1 MAEQIISASGVQYP
15 LIVNSDGSINI
26 AGVTIGS
33 VSIAAGSESYIKGGS
48 ISVYNMVAG
57 SIVYMPAVSVTAGSE
72 SYIKGG
78 SISVY
83 GVGSSYIVNQYLG
96 SKSYQGDI
104 YGVSGIVEVSN
115 RVAGSIVDLPN
126 VVGVSGT
133 YFQNMIGSVRS
144 QNVQITSPWVVSGNV
159 LVSGTVGIRSPE
171 TIGSWT
177 GCVGSIW
184 SMPNISVSVGSESY
198 IKAGSVEVY
207 NMVAGSIVYMPS
219 VNVSV
224 GSNFYIKGGSLDG
237 VSQFAG
243 SIWSMPNVNVSTGSE
258 MWLKGG
264 SIHLYSGTSYIDIS
278 NTVQVAGSIWSIPSI
293 TANTGSEVWV
303 KAGSIEVYTGSIYVT
318 NFEAGTGYAGSEIWI
333 KNTVEVSG
341 TIVGSIISMPAINVA
356 VGSESWIKGG
366 SIHLYSGTSY
376 IDVPNRV
383 AGSIVDMPI
392 VGISGTYFSN
402 MIGSV
407 RAQVV
412 QITTPWQMAGS
423 IWSMPD
429 VNVSVGSETYIKGGS
444 IHLYSGTSYID
455 IANVVQTAGSIWSMP
470 SVTAN
475 AGSEQWIKGGSIHLY
490 SGTSFIDVAN
500 TVQIAGSIWSIPN
513 VAVSLTTGSEQWIK
527 GGSIQTYN
535 PIGIGSIM
543 QGVSPFH
550 INKTPLTYTGS
561 LIVSGGTADVYIGSH
576 VVALN
581 NEVNW
586 ISVIGSIG
594 SSYYFEVKDSEGY
607 TILSNLPRT
616 GRLSYMTP
624 FLASGDI
631 VFIISGA
638 QVSGNYPLRIGY
650 T

>member
-1 MAEQIISASGVQYP
+1 M
-15 LIVNSDGSINI
+15 IVNSDGSINI

-33 VSIAAGSESYIKGGS
+33 VSIAAGSETYIKGGS
-48 ISVYNMVAG
+48 VSVYDIVAG
-57 SIVYMPAVSVTAGSE
+57 SIVSMPAVSVSAGSE

-83 GVGSSYIVNQYLG
+83 GVGSIYATNQYLG
-96 SKSYQGDI
+96 SKVWQGERFGVSGIVDITTRIAGSIVNMPNITIDSPSTIGSYSIQTIDGNVGVSGTAFSNILGSVTITAMPAINVSTGSENYIMNFGDLGSSVVVTNLYEGSKAYQGDV
-104 YGVSGIVEVSN
+104 YGVSGIIEVSN
-115 RVAGSIVDLPN
+115 RVAGSIVNLPD

-144 QNVQITSPWVVSGNV
+144 QNVQITNPWVVSGNV

-184 SMPNISVSVGSESY
+184 SMPSISVSVGSESY

-219 VNVSV
+219 INVSV
-224 GSNFYIKGGSLDG
+224 GSEFYIKGGSLDG
-237 VSQFAG
+237 VSQVAG
-243 SIWSMPNVNVSTGSE
+243 SIWSMPSVS
-258 MWLKGG
+258 
-264 SIHLYSGTSYIDIS
+264 
-278 NTVQVAGSIWSIPSI
+278 
-293 TANTGSEVWV
+293 
-303 KAGSIEVYTGSIYVT
+303 
-318 NFEAGTGYAGSEIWI
+318 
-333 KNTVEVSG
+333 VS
-341 TIVGSIISMPAINVA
+341 A
-356 VGSESWIKGG
+356 GSESWIKGG

-376 IDVPNRV
+376 IDIPNRV
-383 AGSIVDMPI
+383 AGSIVNMPI
-392 VGISGTYFSN
+392 VGVSGTYFSD

-429 VNVSVGSETYIKGGS
+429 ISVSTGSETYIKGGS

-455 IANVVQTAGSIWSMP
+455 VANVVQTAGSIWSMP

-490 SGTSFIDVAN
+490 SGTSFIDVTN

-513 VAVSLTTGSEQWIK
+513 VEVSLTTGSEQWIK

-535 PIGIGSIM
+535 PIGVGSIM

-550 INKTPLTYTGS
+550 VNKTPLTYTGS
-561 LIVSGGTADVYIGSH
+561 LIVSGGAANIYIGSH
-576 VVALN
+576 VVTLN
-581 NEVNW
+581 NEINW
-586 ISVIGSIG
+586 ISIIGSAG
-594 SSYYFEVKDSEGY
+594 SSYNFEVRDSEGY
-607 TILSNLPRT
+607 TILSNLPRI

-650 T
+650 I